1 MFTKLLI
8 TYLLAGVPMI
18 EARFAL
24 PIGYKLLGLGFI
36 PAFIASYLGALTAI
50 TLLAIFIHYLHQHFS
65 DQNFIKKK
73 INQLIAATKSQRKPW
88 METLK
93 TAGLTIFIALPLP
106 LSGTFTGIVMCYLAG
121 LSFKRTMIA
130 GALGNLIALI
140 LVSLIVESVDV
151 SSEFFYKFLMPYI
164 NTQ

>member
-1 MFTKLLI
+1 
-8 TYLLAGVPMI
+8 
-18 EARFAL
+18 
-24 PIGYKLLGLGFI
+24 
-36 PAFIASYLGALTAI
+36 
-50 TLLAIFIHYLHQHFS
+50 
-65 DQNFIKKK
+65 
-73 INQLIAATKSQRKPW
+73 